1 MKVLINIFLTAITLV
16 LGFAAYQQNYA
27 TKNALRHVSDLQH
40 DIRTLKE
47 EQAVLNAE
55 WAYLN
60 RPERLQELVDI
71 NFAALQLLP
80 LLPGQFGRVEQIA
93 YPEQVPQG
101 PALNQVT
108 DLSAALPPE
117 EDGQ

>member
-1 MKVLINIFLTAITLV
+1 MKVLINIILTAITLI

-27 TKNALRHVSDLQH
+27 TKNALRHVNDLQQ
-40 DIRTLKE
+40 DILAFKE

-80 LLPGQFGRVEQIA
+80 LLPTQFGRVEQIA
-93 YPEQVPQG
+93 YPDQVPQG
-101 PALNQVT
+101 PALNEVT
-108 DLSAALPPE
+108 DLSAALPAVE
-117 EDGQ
+117 EGQ